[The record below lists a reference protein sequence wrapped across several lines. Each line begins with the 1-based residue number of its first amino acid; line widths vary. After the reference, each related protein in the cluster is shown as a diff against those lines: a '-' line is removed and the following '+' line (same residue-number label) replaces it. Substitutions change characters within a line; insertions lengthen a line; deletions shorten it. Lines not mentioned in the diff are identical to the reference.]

1 MVELSI
7 KTVYDTQGEE
17 RTNQDIG
24 YDGLSDAEE
33 AALFPNFAGL
43 ADPAGDNYEYFLQAQ
58 GNVIERY
65 KKYNGTQ
72 GNSPEVITNSD
83 RGSTSLPDVEDINR
97 DNSMNTI
104 DSYFEYNI
112 DVFPGMD
119 ANNSDYIT
127 DTKEINVTLQNNE
140 VIPVRWVQFKV
151 PISEPDDAVSYHAQ
165 NVLKLGL
172 G

>member
-1 MVELSI
+1 M
-7 KTVYDTQGEE
+7 
-17 RTNQDIG
+17 N
-24 YDGLSDAEE
+24 
-33 AALFPNFAGL
+33 
-43 ADPAGDNYEYFLQAQ
+43 DPAGDNYEYFLQAQ

-151 PISEPDDAVSYHAQ
+151 PISEPDDAVNGVSDFRSIRFMRMFLSDFEQDMILRFGTLDLIQ
-165 NVLKLGL
+165 NRLEKIF
-172 G
+172 